1 MSATTEKWEP
11 RRDQDYLAK
20 KSGRISDKKLEQA
33 SEEHVAR
40 MRIRQRAGQPHAPA
54 IRVTKWCPTRKDH
67 NGERRFYP
75 KTVKVVQLDGAPDV
89 TKKHGKASLKEQVA
103 IAMAQAG
110 YQQLQQAEMM
120 SQDKPALG
128 AGGCDIDPMA
138 F

>member
-11 RRDQDYLAK
+11 RKDEDWRAK
-20 KSGRISDKKLEQA
+20 KSGRISDKKLEKA
-33 SEEHVAR
+33 SDEHVER

-54 IRVTKWCPTRKDH
+54 VKVTKWCPTKRDH
-67 NGERRFYP
+67 NGNRTFYP

-89 TKKHGKASLKEQVA
+89 TKKATGTLKDQVA

-120 SQDKPALG
+120 SKDKPALG
-128 AGGCDIDPMA
+128 AGGCDVDPMA